1 MPTIDIPDKI
11 CPHCGSTRWH
21 KRKNKKSKDGIRYE
35 CIVKINERFLKWHH
49 KKMESPEF
57 REMRR
62 ERQKNWENKN
72 KDKVKA
78 SQQRYRQSENGRIV
92 VREKDRNAYKKGVD
106 TLSHLY
112 IKKLLKYQ
120 YGVKKE
126 DMTDDMMNKYKTYIL
141 ALRQLKQIQN
151 EKTKQERQ
159 KD

>member
-11 CPHCGSTRWH
+11 CPHCGGTRWN

-35 CIVKINERFLKWHH
+35 CIVKINETFLKWHH

-57 REMRR
+57 REMRK
-62 ERQKNWENKN
+62 ERQKNWENNN

-78 SQQRYRQSENGRIV
+78 NQRRYRESENGKIV
-92 VREKDRNAYKKGVD
+92 VKQKDKNAYKKRVD

-120 YGVKKE
+120 YNVQKE
-126 DMTDDMMNKYKTYIL
+126 DISDDMMNKYKTYLL
-141 ALRQLKQIQN
+141 AFRQLKQLNN
-151 EKTKQERQ
+151 EKIKN
-159 KD
+159 